1 MAYAQNTL
9 MDFILPSQ
17 TEILALA
24 ALGGAIGLLIALSA
38 IDLKHGI
45 LPDKLVLA
53 FLGAGMAFHYATHF
67 LFISPL
73 EILEGAALG
82 GGLLYAVRVVAN
94 FYYKDD
100 VLGLGDVKLL
110 AAAGAWLG
118 PHDVIIAIMVGAAA
132 GIVHGLSVG
141 FKDSIIKKK
150 YIDLKTL
157 SLPAGPGFAVG
168 IAIAGVIKFWSLV
181 GILNP

>member
-1 MAYAQNTL
+1 MQIFP
-9 MDFILPSQ
+9 MPF
-17 TEILALA
+17 TEIIALA
-24 ALGGAIGLLIALSA
+24 ALVGAVGLLIVLSA

-53 FLGAGMAFHYATHF
+53 FLVTGLIFHYVTHF
-67 LFISPL
+67 LFMSPL

-82 GGLLYAVRVVAN
+82 GGLLYAVRIVSN

-118 PHDVIIAIMVGAAA
+118 PHDVIVAIMAGAAA

-141 FKDSIIKKK
+141 FKDSILKKK
-150 YIDLKTL
+150 PIDLKTL

-168 IAIAGVIKFWSLV
+168 ILIAGVLKFWSLPS
-181 GILNP
+181 ILSP